1 MEFKAAHKQFVEEHA
16 SRRSGERKGRLIRG
30 HNFAEELFLEQ
41 VWWPLFGSFEN
52 LHPEYEVYDWNRK
65 SQFLDFAFL
74 PPFGKFGLECDGYQ
88 SHVKDLDRE
97 AFSYALN
104 RDNFLT
110 GIGWTMLHFSFDDI
124 KNKPEICR
132 MMLQMVIGPY
142 LIRSTPDSALDPTEK
157 EILRL
162 AWSLGRYIRPKD
174 VRLHLAVDFRTGRK
188 RLRSLVDKG
197 LLKPSVTGRPAGG
210 PVRAYELTLGAFPYL
225 KHI

>member
-1 MEFKAAHKQFVEEHA
+1 M
-16 SRRSGERKGRLIRG
+16 
-30 HNFAEELFLEQ
+30 EQ

-52 LHPEYEVYDWNRK
+52 LHPDYEVYDGTGNRSFSTSPSSLPSANSGWNATDIK
-65 SQFLDFAFL
+65 ATL
-74 PPFGKFGLECDGYQ
+74 KT
-88 SHVKDLDRE
+88 LDRE

-124 KNKPEICR
+124 KNKPEIRR

-142 LIRSTPDSALDPTEK
+142 LIRSTPDTALDPAEK

-162 AWSLGRYIRPKD
+162 AWSLDRYIRPKD

-197 LLKPSVTGRPAGG
+197 LLKPSGTGG
-210 PVRAYELTLGAFPYL
+210 PAQLRRLEKFQRRNA
-225 KHI
+225 I